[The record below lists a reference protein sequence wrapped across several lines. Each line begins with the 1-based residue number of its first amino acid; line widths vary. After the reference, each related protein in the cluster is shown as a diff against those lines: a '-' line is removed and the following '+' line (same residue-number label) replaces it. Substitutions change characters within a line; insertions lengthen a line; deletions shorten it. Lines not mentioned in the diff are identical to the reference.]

1 MPAAGPPPK
10 TVEAAGGITIS
21 LDSEVKGFAD
31 ISVADRIALGDQDIR
46 RQFALYII
54 GLFIGANI
62 FVMIGLGVAYWQD
75 CMQLAA
81 KAIRPEERII
91 DGKVV
96 MALLGATTVQL
107 GTVIYTITNAI
118 FPKPKG

>member
-10 TVEAAGGITIS
+10 TVEAPGGITIS

-81 KAIRPEERII
+81 KAIRPAERII